1 MFTALFLTHL
11 IQPVEA
17 SEAVDESTEYTLP
30 LDIAIL
36 GLGALGYSRSTS
48 DSDRRRS
55 TKIYTE
61 WDRCLA

>member
-11 IQPVEA
+11 ILPVEA
-17 SEAVDESTEYTLP
+17 SEAVDEFTEYTFP
-30 LDIAIL
+30 LMIAIL
-36 GLGALGYSRSTS
+36 GPGAEIFRSTS

-61 WDRCLA
+61 WDRCSA